1 MTSLYND
8 THLELKKNNFL
19 NSDLISGDP
28 CFFPPLLLD
37 FKSVA
42 PVFFWGGAA
51 LRKQERD
58 KSKSTD
64 LRADKHEIADWHSW
78 IVILL
83 SAISGIPG
91 GGFPP
96 PELLGFESWSSFPIT
111 TPPTI
116 LDFWYSSRE
125 GEDSGI
131 PLVIW
136 IVFVGESNVELD
148 R

>member
-8 THLELKKNNFL
+8 THLELKNNNFL

-28 CFFPPLLLD
+28 YFFPPLLLD

-42 PVFFWGGAA
+42 PVFFFGGGAA

-91 GGFPP
+91 GLPP
-96 PELLGFESWSSFPIT
+96 SRT
-111 TPPTI
+111 T
-116 LDFWYSSRE
+116 
-125 GEDSGI
+125 
-131 PLVIW
+131 
-136 IVFVGESNVELD
+136 
-148 R
+148 